1 MRIIGGQWKRT
12 PIPLPAVQG
21 LRPTPDRV
29 RETVF
34 NWLAHLRPDLF
45 AEGRRPHPGPS
56 SLGLAGP
63 RRSSGAKLGFA
74 KPRFRPPLRRGGSLL
89 PPPPRAGE
97 GGGGGEA
104 PQSGRALDLF
114 AGSGALGFEAASR
127 GVVRVTLVERDAR
140 ALAALRALKEKLAV
154 DSIDIIAGDALTVA
168 AQLPA
173 AGFDLVFLDPPFDS
187 GLLAPALA
195 ASVRLLAPDGLIYA
209 ESGAPLAEA
218 ELSPL
223 GLRLLRNDR
232 AGQVFFHL
240 LGRHEA

>member
-1 MRIIGGQWKRT
+1 MTRPVQTRAAQTRELRIIAGQWRGRRWRFPT
-12 PIPLPAVQG
+12 GPDI
-21 LRPTPDRV
+21 RPTPDRV
-29 RETVF
+29 RETLF
-34 NWLAHLRPDLF
+34 NWLA
-45 AEGRRPHPGPS
+45 PHI
-56 SLGLAGP
+56 
-63 RRSSGAKLGFA
+63 RGA
-74 KPRFRPPLRRGGSLL
+74 RV
-89 PPPPRAGE
+89 
-97 GGGGGEA
+97 
-104 PQSGRALDLF
+104 LDLF

>member
-1 MRIIGGQWKRT
+1 MTRPVQNRAAQTRELRIIAGQWRGRRWRF
-12 PIPLPAVQG
+12 PVGPDI
-21 LRPTPDRV
+21 RPTPDRV
-29 RETVF
+29 RETLF
-34 NWLAHLRPDLF
+34 NWLA
-45 AEGRRPHPGPS
+45 PHI
-56 SLGLAGP
+56 
-63 RRSSGAKLGFA
+63 RGA
-74 KPRFRPPLRRGGSLL
+74 RV
-89 PPPPRAGE
+89 
-97 GGGGGEA
+97 
-104 PQSGRALDLF
+104 LDLF

>member
-1 MRIIGGQWKRT
+1 M
-12 PIPLPAVQG
+12 
-21 LRPTPDRV
+21 
-29 RETVF
+29 
-34 NWLAHLRPDLF
+34 
-45 AEGRRPHPGPS
+45 
-56 SLGLAGP
+56 
-63 RRSSGAKLGFA
+63 
-74 KPRFRPPLRRGGSLL
+74 